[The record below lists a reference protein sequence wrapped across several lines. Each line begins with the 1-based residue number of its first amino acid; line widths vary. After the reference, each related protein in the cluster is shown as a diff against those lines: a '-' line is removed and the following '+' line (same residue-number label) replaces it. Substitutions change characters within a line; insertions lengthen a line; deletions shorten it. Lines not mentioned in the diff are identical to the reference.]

1 MAALLRQLHH
11 ITVHVSN
18 VEKLKNDLISKFKFN
33 FFASRVDDRCRQLAF
48 KKGAAVFVVNERPCG
63 LNEEVASAPGSQR
76 MTARQ
81 STQGKS
87 VRCLYDVSPY
97 YHVDTVC
104 NVCFEVEDVERSFEA
119 LRNRGCSFLVPPTVV
134 QDDDGHVT
142 YSVLKSAVGNVC
154 HTLIDK
160 SKYNGRFLPGFTP
173 EHCEQE
179 EDNCPVTHFD
189 HLTYCCPRNSSEEV
203 IGWYQQMFG
212 FQRFFLQRK
221 EDVGEGLLIDQD
233 GVGLRLKAMEYWKC
247 SETGMALPSLSKTE
261 PDCKFVIAES
271 LPGQGS
277 NQIDTFL
284 QQHGASGIQHIA
296 LYTPSIISTAQTMVQ
311 SGVEFFFT
319 PPAYYK
325 EASKQQEI
333 VEAGYSPHVLA
344 QYGILLDTKLD
355 QDSSNCD
362 EKKKYLLQMFTKP
375 IFAEDTFFLELIE
388 RQGATGFGE
397 GNIKALWKAVNA
409 CMENAQ
415 GSECS
420 VTSTP

>member
-76 MTARQ
+76 MTARR
-81 STQGKS
+81 STQGNS
-87 VRCLYDVSPY
+87 LRCLYDVLPY

-173 EHCEQE
+173 EQCEQE

-203 IGWYQQMFG
+203 MGWYQQMFG
-212 FQRFFLQRK
+212 FQRFFLQSK

-271 LPGQGS
+271 LPGQATRLTRFCS
-277 NQIDTFL
+277 NMGPLVSSISHCTHQVSSLRLKPWSNLEWSSSLHPPPTMKRPVNDRRLLKQDTVLMSWHSMEFCWTQSWTRILQTVMRKRNTSSRCSQSPFL
-284 QQHGASGIQHIA
+284 QRT
-296 LYTPSIISTAQTMVQ
+296 L
-311 SGVEFFFT
+311 
-319 PPAYYK
+319 
-325 EASKQQEI
+325 
-333 VEAGYSPHVLA
+333 
-344 QYGILLDTKLD
+344 
-355 QDSSNCD
+355 SS
-362 EKKKYLLQMFTKP
+362 
-375 IFAEDTFFLELIE
+375 
-388 RQGATGFGE
+388 
-397 GNIKALWKAVNA
+397 W
-409 CMENAQ
+409 
-415 GSECS
+415 S
-420 VTSTP
+420 